1 MDDISTRF
9 REVRKALNM
18 TQVDWGKVI
27 GITRSGVNEIENGR
41 RNATDKHIKL
51 ICSSPINGK
60 YVNENFLRTGE
71 GEMFKSLTRQQEI
84 AKVAAGL
91 FQAEPES
98 FKSRLIMAL
107 ANLEE
112 SEWETLEK
120 IAKDIVKNKD

>member
-1 MDDISTRF
+1 MKNMAIRF
-9 REVRKALNM
+9 RELRKSLGM
-18 TQVDWGKVI
+18 TQEEWGNI
-27 GITRSGVNEIENGR
+27 MGMSRSGIADIEAGR
-41 RNATDKHIKL
+41 RNVTEKHIKL
-51 ICSSPINGK
+51 ICSNPIKGN
-60 YVNENFLRTGE
+60 YVNESFLRTGE
-71 GEMFKSLTRQQEI
+71 GEMLKSLTRQQEI

-107 ANLEE
+107 ANPEE